1 MLRICQRATAHSS
14 GSSAFNGART
24 GLRSPERTINAKTR
38 AQRIIG
44 ARVLQ
49 TASRQSKTI
58 PSSTTR
64 LTPSSSSPALELE
77 NEHTAMAGTSSCQK
91 RGHAG
96 HHHHHDN
103 ALLISK
109 DKTDPGVRI
118 TRIGLWSNLGMAA
131 GKGVGGY
138 MFNSQAMMADAI
150 HSATDLASDI
160 LTLLTVTWS
169 LKPPT
174 PLFPLGFGKVESLG
188 SLGVSGMLLLGGM
201 WMCYGSSIALYA
213 HLFADPSH
221 VHDLLSHAHTHSH
234 SHAPSIH
241 AAWLAGGT
249 VVIKEWLYQKSEF
262 NYRSIDMRNWANKK
276 PA

>member
-1 MLRICQRATAHSS
+1 
-14 GSSAFNGART
+14 
-24 GLRSPERTINAKTR
+24 
-38 AQRIIG
+38 
-44 ARVLQ
+44 
-49 TASRQSKTI
+49 
-58 PSSTTR
+58 
-64 LTPSSSSPALELE
+64 
-77 NEHTAMAGTSSCQK
+77 
-91 RGHAG
+91 
-96 HHHHHDN
+96 
-103 ALLISK
+103 
-109 DKTDPGVRI
+109 
-118 TRIGLWSNLGMAA
+118 
-131 GKGVGGY
+131 